1 MRPVALIAAAVAAVL
16 ALSGCGGTSSASS
29 TPADNPYGLI
39 EPGTIRVAS
48 LGDSKPYTFADAQGN
63 FTGFDV
69 ELFKDVAH
77 RAGVDNV
84 VFTGQDFS
92 GLLAAVANGQ
102 FDAGVA
108 AIGIT
113 DKRKQTVD
121 FSDGYL
127 AGYLTVITTKT
138 SGIANADGLSGKRLG
153 VVQGTLQEA
162 YAVKNFTTAD
172 LVRFP
177 DNNTAISAVNSG
189 SIDAHFL
196 DYEAAKAYQ
205 EQYGLVSAADI
216 PSFDAPAG
224 FAVAKGK
231 TAFTDA
237 LNKGLAE
244 AMEDGTWKKLYEKW
258 FPGSPM
264 PEQYLPKAEQTAS
277 PTRASDTEQVK
288 RRSRHLTG
296 RAAPRGPPGIHKPPT
311 FESNH
316 GLVKHHH
323 PHLLRLRRNGRSP
336 APASG
341 SRTP

>member
-1 MRPVALIAAAVAAVL
+1 MRPGALVAAAVAAVL
-16 ALSGCGGTSSASS
+16 ALSGCGGSSSASS
-29 TPADNPYGLI
+29 SPADNPYGLI
-39 EPGTIRVAS
+39 EAGTIRVAS

-77 RAGVDNV
+77 RAGVDKV

-92 GLLAAVANGQ
+92 GLLAAVSNGQ

-138 SGIANADGLSGKRLG
+138 SGITGADGLAGKRLG

-162 YAVKNFTTAD
+162 YAVKNFTSAN

-189 SIDAHFL
+189 SVDAHFL
-196 DYEAAKAYQ
+196 DYEAAKAY
-205 EQYGLVSAADI
+205 E
-216 PSFDAPAG
+216 DAVRAG
-224 FAVAKGK
+224 QRRGHPV
-231 TAFTDA
+231 
-237 LNKGLAE
+237 L
-244 AMEDGTWKKLYEKW
+244 
-258 FPGSPM
+258 
-264 PEQYLPKAEQTAS
+264 
-277 PTRASDTEQVK
+277 
-288 RRSRHLTG
+288 RRSR
-296 RAAPRGPPGIHKPPT
+296 
-311 FESNH
+311 
-316 GLVKHHH
+316 
-323 PHLLRLRRNGRSP
+323 RLRRGQGQDRLQGRPQQGPGRSHGGRHLEEALPEVVPGLPDARAVP
-336 APASG
+336 AEGRADGKPDAQQVTAQQVSGPATNRHRTIGTSG
-341 SRTP
+341 T